1 VIELRRAAVVILL
14 FVGLGIGLHLL
25 LTPLREA
32 GQPAS
37 AKTLVLAI
45 GVVLSVLGLVG
56 GYLVA
61 RLPKQ
66 RIDALALRLENF
78 VRRGKVGLVIS
89 EAEADALG
97 RLGHAVNRYLTFVKD
112 EVEQSH
118 IAAKEEQIQ
127 MKVLAAEKRHVE
139 AVIHAISDAVVVT
152 DAFGDLVLANAAAER
167 LFEFTFDAARHTPVD
182 EVIQD
187 KPFLGLLSE
196 MRDTGLFTSS
206 RTVEWTQGT
215 GAAAPKS
222 GPVPGRTFQVI
233 LNTVLEGRKHDRI
246 SGVVAVLHD
255 VTRERESAKM
265 KSDFVSNVS
274 HELKAPLASVKAYA
288 ELLQEGE
295 AKDENTRREFLQI
308 IVGETDRLNR
318 LIESILNLSRMESGL
333 VPVNKTELAVTEIL
347 HDVVDVMTPQALKKS
362 IRLEADLAP
371 VFFRV
376 YGDRDMLY
384 QTFLNVVSN
393 AVKYTPEGG
402 QVRIST
408 YLEDSTVVVKVQD
421 SGKGIPED
429 EVGRI
434 FDKFYRGKGADK
446 SAAGT
451 GLGLALVK
459 HVMETVH
466 GGRITVTSEV
476 GKGAS
481 FHLHL
486 PAVR

>member
-1 VIELRRAAVVILL
+1 MIELRRAATVILL
-14 FVGLGIGLHLL
+14 FVGLGVGLHLL
-25 LTPLREA
+25 LAPLREA

-37 AKTLVLAI
+37 VKTMVLVTGAI
-45 GVVLSVLGLVG
+45 LVVLGLMG
-56 GYLVA
+56 GFLLA

-66 RIDALALRLENF
+66 RIDSLAVRLENF

-89 EAEADALG
+89 EVEADALG

-118 IAAKEEQIQ
+118 LAAKEQQIQ

-152 DAFGDLVLANAAAER
+152 DAFGDLVLANGAAER
-167 LFEFTFDAARHTPVD
+167 LFGFSFDAVDRKPVE

-187 KPFLGLLSE
+187 KAFLGLLGE

-206 RTVEWTQGT
+206 RTVEWTQGAGNT
-215 GAAAPKS
+215 
-222 GPVPGRTFQVI
+222 GRTFQVI
-233 LNTVLEGRKHDRI
+233 LNTVFEGKKRDRI
-246 SGVVAVLHD
+246 GGVVAVLHD
-255 VTRERESAKM
+255 VTKEHEAAKM

-274 HELKAPLASVKAYA
+274 HELKAPLASIKAYA

-295 AKDENTRREFLQI
+295 AKDENAAREFLQI
-308 IVGETDRLNR
+308 IAGETDRLNR
-318 LIESILNLSRMESGL
+318 LIENILNLSRMESGL
-333 VPVNKTELAVTEIL
+333 VPVNKTELTMTEIL
-347 HDVVDVMTPQALKKS
+347 RDVVDVMTPQALKKN

-393 AVKYTPEGG
+393 AVKYTPENG
-402 QVRIST
+402 QIRIST
-408 YLEDSTVVVKVQD
+408 YLEDGAVVVNVQD
-421 SGKGIPED
+421 SGTGIPEG
-429 EVGRI
+429 EIERI

-446 SAAGT
+446 SAVGT

-459 HVMETVH
+459 HVTESVH
-466 GGRITVTSEV
+466 GGRVSVTSEV
-476 GKGAS
+476 GKGSS
-481 FHLHL
+481 FRLFL

>member
-1 VIELRRAAVVILL
+1 MIELRRAAVVILL

-25 LTPLREA
+25 LAPLREA

-78 VRRGKVGLVIS
+78 VRRGKVGLVIN

-118 IAAKEEQIQ
+118 IAAKEQQIQ
-127 MKVLAAEKRHVE
+127 MKVVAAEKRHVE
-139 AVIHAISDAVVVT
+139 AVIHAISGAVVVT

-167 LFEFTFDAARHTPVD
+167 LFEFTFDAARHKPVD

-187 KPFLGLLSE
+187 KPFLGLLGE

-206 RTVEWTQGT
+206 RTVEWTRGT
-215 GAAAPKS
+215 GSAA
-222 GPVPGRTFQVI
+222 RTFQVI

-255 VTRERESAKM
+255 VTKERESAKM

-274 HELKAPLASVKAYA
+274 HELKAPLASIKAYA

-295 AKDENTRREFLQI
+295 AKDENARREFLQI
-308 IVGETDRLNR
+308 IVGETDRLSR
-318 LIESILNLSRMESGL
+318 LIENILNLSRMESGL

-429 EVGRI
+429 EIARI

-446 SAAGT
+446 SATGT
-451 GLGLALVK
+451 GLGLALVR

-466 GGRITVTSEV
+466 GGRITVTSEI